1 MTVKKTPKTSDK
13 WSYTHYPA
21 REAYVV
27 RPASGSAIY
36 SFYYGGAFSRSDARR
51 AARLIAAFRNAQAAG
66 ATSRQLLDRWHVIST
81 LLPSNFDR
89 LLLQLLDLIPDT
101 CSEN

>member
-1 MTVKKTPKTSDK
+1 MTVKKTPKTSDQ

-36 SFYYGGAFSRSDARR
+36 SFYYGSDFTRDAARD
-51 AARLIAAFRNAQAAG
+51 AARLTATFRNALAGG
-66 ATSRQLLDRWHVIST
+66 ATRSQLLNRWRVISD
-81 LLPSNFDR
+81 LLPTSRYDR
-89 LLLQLLDLIPDT
+89 ILLQLLALIPDK
-101 CSEN
+101 EP

>member
-1 MTVKKTPKTSDK
+1 MKNSSTSTPI

-36 SFYYGGAFSRSDARR
+36 SFYYGSDFSRAAARD
-51 AARLIAAFRNAQAAG
+51 AARLTAAFRTALAG
-66 ATSRQLLDRWHVIST
+66 GSTRRQLLNRWHVLST
-81 LLPSNFDR
+81 LLPTRFDR
-89 LLLQLLDLIPDT
+89 LLLQLLSLIPDK
-101 CSEN
+101 EP